1 MAIVLYGP
9 GRTLQR
15 AVLVADPDAHR
26 GQALACALARDDLH
40 VDVVSS
46 AETLLARLL
55 RAPYPDVLVLDTAL
69 ASPELAEQLWSRHLD
84 GVRVIALADSLETSL
99 GVGFRNG
106 LAGYFVSPDA
116 GVRASMTTLALRI
129 A

>member
-1 MAIVLYGP
+1 VAIVLYCP

-15 AVLVADPDAHR
+15 TVLVADPDAHR
-26 GQALACALARDDLH
+26 GQELACAVARDDLC

-46 AETLLARLL
+46 SETLLARLL

-69 ASPELAEQLWSRHLD
+69 ASAELAEQLWSRHLD
-84 GVRVIALADSLETSL
+84 GLRVIALADSLERRL

-106 LAGYFVSPDA
+106 LAAYFVSPDA
-116 GVRASMTTLALRI
+116 DVRASMTTLALRI
-129 A
+129 